1 MALLRLGI
9 VGWNQE
15 VNDYISF
22 INDGLIQNLNVVAIF
37 DKDPSIKRIVHY
49 HYPDI
54 PFYHSYKEMMYN
66 ENVEAV
72 LSFHPS
78 LLHSK

>member
-1 MALLRLGI
+1 MNLLRLGI

-22 INDGLIQNLNVVAIF
+22 INDGLIENIDVVAIF
-37 DKDPSIKRIVHY
+37 DKDISMKRIVNY

-54 PFYHSYKEMMYN
+54 PFYHNYKEMMDC
-66 ENVEAV
+66 ENIEAV

-78 LLHSK
+78 LLHSR